1 MKSIKTIIIL
11 FSLIMIAQCQKE
23 EDNTFKITT
32 DHVGKLN
39 KSSLARDLDLI
50 YENDS
55 VVRDTIQSNFGN
67 GSSKIKIYEKGGT
80 LLLTLTPNTD
90 SIPTIQNVL
99 INDKRFKTD
108 TGINIESTFKD
119 IQEKYEIKKI
129 ITSINNVIILLKDS
143 DLYLTIA
150 KEELPENLRYKAN
163 TNIEAVQIPDAAKIK
178 YMMVGWD

>member
-1 MKSIKTIIIL
+1 MKSIKTILIL
-11 FSLIMIAQCQKE
+11 FSIIIIAQCTKE
-23 EDNTFKITT
+23 DDKTFKIST
-32 DHVGKLN
+32 DAVGKLD
-39 KSSLARDLDLI
+39 KTSLARDLDLI

-67 GSSKIKIYEKGGT
+67 GSSKIKIYEKGGA

-108 TGINIESTFKD
+108 KGISIESTFKD

-143 DLYLTIA
+143 DIYFTIDKA
-150 KEELPENLRYKAN
+150 QLPENLRYQAN

-178 YMMVGWD
+178 YLMVGWD

>member
-11 FSLIMIAQCQKE
+11 FSLIIIAQCQTE

-67 GSSKIKIYEKGGT
+67 GSSKIKIYEKGGA

-108 TGINIESTFKD
+108 TEINIESTFKD

-143 DLYLTIA
+143 DIYFTIA

>member
-11 FSLIMIAQCQKE
+11 FSLIIIAQCQKE
-23 EDNTFKITT
+23 DDNTFKITT

-67 GSSKIKIYEKGGT
+67 GSSKIKIYEKGGA
-80 LLLTLTPNTD
+80 LLLTLTPNMD

-143 DLYLTIA
+143 DIYFTIA